1 MLSLEEVMALIG
13 TLALIFTFIITR
25 KKDNSKTSHEQ

>member
-13 TLALIFTFIITR
+13 TLALIFAFFITR
-25 KKDNSKTSHEQ
+25 KKDNSKTSHE